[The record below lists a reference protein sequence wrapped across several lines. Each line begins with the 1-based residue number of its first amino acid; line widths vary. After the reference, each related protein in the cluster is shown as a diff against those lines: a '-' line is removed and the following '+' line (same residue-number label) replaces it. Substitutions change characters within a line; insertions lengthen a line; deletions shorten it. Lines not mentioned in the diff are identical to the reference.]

1 MAGSTARYTLSVT
14 GLITGLDEKILMI
27 RSPRRGWELP
37 GGQVDE
43 GESLI
48 KALQRETL
56 EESGIIVQVGA
67 LTGIYNNLKVPP
79 KLTLA
84 FLGSWVVGEVTTTV
98 ESNETDWVSRD
109 QVLQRITQPML
120 YDRIKDML
128 EYSGRVV
135 YRVYTTDPYTKIHRG
150 YV

>member
-1 MAGSTARYTLSVT
+1 MGGNAEKYSVAVT
-14 GLITGLDEKILMI
+14 GLITGPQGKVLMI

-43 GESLI
+43 GESLF

-56 EESGIIVQVGA
+56 EEAGVIIQTGA
-67 LTGIYNNLKVPP
+67 LTGIYHNLRPPP
-79 KLTLA
+79 KLTFG
-84 FLGSWVVGEVTTTV
+84 FLGNWISGELTMTV
-98 ESNETDWVSRD
+98 ESNGTEWVARD
-109 QVLQRITQPML
+109 QVLQRITQPIL

-128 EYSGRVV
+128 EFSDRVV
-135 YRVYTTDPYTKIHRG
+135 YRVFTTDPYVKIHRG

>member
-1 MAGSTARYTLSVT
+1 MAGNSARYIVAVT
-14 GLITGLDEKILMI
+14 GLITGPEDKVLMI

-43 GESLI
+43 GESLF

-56 EESGIIVQVGA
+56 EESGVVIQTGA
-67 LTGIYNNLKVPP
+67 LTGIYNNLRPPP
-79 KLTLA
+79 KLTFG
-84 FLGSWVVGEVTTTV
+84 FLGSWISGELTMTV
-98 ESNETDWVSRD
+98 ESNGTEWVARD
-109 QVLQRITQPML
+109 QVLQRITQPIL

-128 EYSGRVV
+128 EFSGRVV
-135 YRVYTTDPYTKIHRG
+135 YRVFTTDPYVKIHRG